1 MVKGGDLAVAAAA
14 IRMGLLRVDGHHR
27 HGPSG
32 EREGHSDEHNELLHG
47 LAPRSAVLAAA
58 IRMGLLRVHHGRR
71 GGEESEAENQEQQ
84 YLFHN
89 DLPSC
94 QQAALLQSAI
104 A

>member
-1 MVKGGDLAVAAAA
+1 MC
-14 IRMGLLRVDGHHR
+14 LLRVNR
-27 HGPSG
+27 YHGG
-32 EREGHSDEHNELLHG
+32 RAGDQRKGQSDEHNELLHG